1 MTTNFKIV
9 WLNTIFEGLSNKFYI
24 LSIRLLGS
32 TFTSM
37 GANFGNFTEV
47 VLKFFI
53 NKKSKN
59 FTFSNTLDTILMI
72 YGNFEKSK
80 KIFQILSGMTHKC
93 RLFSKDFLR
102 NAKFHILCHFYVI
115 IYTLIKSPKYLFF
128 L

>member
-1 MTTNFKIV
+1 MNLKIV
-9 WLNTIFEGLSNKFYI
+9 WLIPIFEDLSNTFYI
-24 LSIRLLGS
+24 LSIRLLGF

-80 KIFQILSGMTHKC
+80 KKFQILSGMT
-93 RLFSKDFLR
+93 
-102 NAKFHILCHFYVI
+102 
-115 IYTLIKSPKYLFF
+115 LIDVDNLSCQ
-128 L
+128 